1 MHSCNFRYAI
11 STWRA
16 PVYMKLFILKPIYKI
31 FYNGYPLKGMRKF
44 KMDKQAFQAFLFSKA
59 SYAKH
64 MASVFT
70 V

>member
-1 MHSCNFRYAI
+1 
-11 STWRA
+11 
-16 PVYMKLFILKPIYKI
+16 MKLFIEKPIYKI

-44 KMDKQAFQAFLFSKA
+44 KMDEQAFQAFLFSKA